1 MDELLCVDKVKNKE
15 LFDWASS
22 TLKKKSTEIAHSVR
36 VSQMYLHLYTV
47 NTNNMVFFFFI
58 VN

>member
-1 MDELLCVDKVKNKE
+1 MDELLRVDKVKNKE
-15 LFDWASS
+15 LFDWAS
-22 TLKKKSTEIAHSVR
+22 STEIAHSVR

-47 NTNNMVFFFFI
+47 NTNNMVFLFLFFI

>member
-22 TLKKKSTEIAHSVR
+22 TLKKKKYRDCPFSES
-36 VSQMYLHLYTV
+36 
-47 NTNNMVFFFFI
+47 
-58 VN
+58 